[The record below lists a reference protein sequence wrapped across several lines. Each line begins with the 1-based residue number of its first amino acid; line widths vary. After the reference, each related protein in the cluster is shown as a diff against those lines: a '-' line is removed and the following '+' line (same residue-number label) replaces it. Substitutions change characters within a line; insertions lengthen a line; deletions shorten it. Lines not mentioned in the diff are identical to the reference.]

1 MGLLRTYALVFLAG
15 WVLWLWLDKSEPIT
29 PQQPIGPQFPQAPM
43 MPPGYPGPSG
53 YGGQRALPP
62 PPDSGDIIAEFQ
74 YSVNL
79 LKLGKYEQSFVYL
92 WRRQSWILAGV
103 ITALFSLVLPGLG
116 RTFKRYRRQRVLA
129 WCIALTI
136 RARTKISRSM
146 PAYQKNV
153 HIYY

>member
-15 WVLWLWLDKSEPIT
+15 WVLWLWLDKSEPVT
-29 PQQPIGPQFPQAPM
+29 TQQPIGPQFHQAPM

-116 RTFKRYRRQRVLA
+116 RTFRRYRRQSGPRLVH
-129 WCIALTI
+129 
-136 RARTKISRSM
+136 RSDD
-146 PAYQKNV
+146 QSKDQDQ
-153 HIYY
+153 

>member
-1 MGLLRTYALVFLAG
+1 
-15 WVLWLWLDKSEPIT
+15 
-29 PQQPIGPQFPQAPM
+29 M

-62 PPDSGDIIAEFQ
+62 PPESGDIIAEFQ

-116 RTFKRYRRQRVLA
+116 RTFRRYRR
-129 WCIALTI
+129 
-136 RARTKISRSM
+136 RSG
-146 PAYQKNV
+146 PRLV
-153 HIYY
+153 HRPGDQSKDQDQ